1 MKHFPQTCRIECN
14 NVNLI
19 YHINDIWTVNSV
31 TQLGNFPTCE
41 TLVIWPLTN
50 ALYSDVSPCAEG
62 MLFISVHNA
71 TWHLQKCHDN
81 WPKHAQTFQM
91 CQFWCDIDVT
101 TESWDIYFF
110 WHNDGIVYHT
120 FLHQSSDVQSRPQ
133 RSHVVAI
140 FHSCQD
146 GATPNSTC
154 LISLDQS
161 STESWASGVA
171 SAWQEMKSCSK
182 TDTSLG
188 WLDPWFC
195 SSVYFWYVTY
205 QELKSNSL

>member
-1 MKHFPQTCRIECN
+1 
-14 NVNLI
+14 
-19 YHINDIWTVNSV
+19 
-31 TQLGNFPTCE
+31 
-41 TLVIWPLTN
+41 
-50 ALYSDVSPCAEG
+50 
-62 MLFISVHNA
+62 MLFVSVHNA

-81 WPKHAQTFQM
+81 WQTYPNISNVSILVWR
-91 CQFWCDIDVT
+91 WCDNRVMRHFFFF
-101 TESWDIYFF
+101 DIMMALY
-110 WHNDGIVYHT
+110 I
-120 FLHQSSDVQSRPQ
+120 SSDVQSHPQ
-133 RSHVVAI
+133 HSHVVVI

-154 LISLDQS
+154 LISLDQP

-188 WLDPWFC
+188 RLDPWFC
-195 SSVYFWYVTY
+195 SSVYFWYVTH